1 VGKDGNK
8 GIAKEKGRKEGTKWG
23 GGEIEG
29 RTLIAKSCAPYVILI
44 ESQWRQLSST

>member
-23 GGEIEG
+23 GGEIG
-29 RTLIAKSCAPYVILI
+29 G
-44 ESQWRQLSST
+44 